1 MATWKKVIV
10 SGSTAA
16 FANVIND
23 GIASNQV
30 VVGAGAGANQVGSPL
45 TAGQILM
52 GNASAVPTGTSV
64 SGDITLSNAGV
75 ATIGSDKVTT
85 AMLSGSVADT
95 PVAGQTVKVGANGAF
110 TFDDASTL
118 LSAGLGITI
127 TNNKISS
134 SIANPGSVVENPG
147 NSFGTLATTE
157 FTGSFT
163 GSGLI
168 SSAIDATNAT
178 NTTKVN
184 LSDNESTDENNVLV
198 FGAGASAT
206 GNTALE
212 TDGDLTYNPG
222 KSRLSVPQVTA
233 SAGFKGN
240 VTGNV
245 TGNLTGTVQTAAQ
258 GNITSVGTLTSL
270 DVSGNT
276 TLGNAATDTVTIAG
290 DLIVQGNTTEVQTT
304 NLNVKDALILLSS
317 GSSGATK
324 QDSGLIFSGNNIGL
338 SVDAPAV
345 NSGSALF
352 VDSTLKRLSVTAD
365 GTHAG
370 ASATSLTVGGFV
382 PLVTTGSQTSFDQIG
397 NFKVNSTG
405 DLFVYAG

>member
-23 GIASNQV
+23 GIADKQV
-30 VVGAGAGANQVGSPL
+30 VVGAGQGSAQVGKAL

-64 SGDITLSNAGV
+64 SGDITLSNTGV
-75 ATIGSDKVTT
+75 SAIGSDKVTT
-85 AMLSGSVADT
+85 AMLSGSTADT
-95 PVAGQTVKVGANGAF
+95 PVAGQTVKVGSNGAF

-118 LSAGLGITI
+118 LSAGLGVTI

-163 GSGLI
+163 GSGVI
-168 SSAIDATNAT
+168 SSAVDAT

-233 SAGFKGN
+233 SAGFKGD

-276 TLGNAATDTVTIAG
+276 TLGNATSDTVTIAG
-290 DLIVQGNTTEVQTT
+290 DLIVQGTTTEVQTT

-317 GSSGATK
+317 GSAGGSAK
-324 QDSGLIFSGNNIGL
+324 DAGLIFSGNNIGV
-338 SVDAPAV
+338 STDTAAV

-365 GTHAG
+365 ATYVG
-370 ASATSLTVGGFV
+370 ASATSLTPGGFI
-382 PLVTTGSQTSFDQIG
+382 PLVTTGSQASYDQIG
-397 NFKVNSTG
+397 NFKVNATG

>member
-16 FANVIND
+16 FTNVVND
-23 GIASNQV
+23 GIADKQV
-30 VVGAGAGANQVGSPL
+30 VVGAGQGSAQVGKAL

-64 SGDITLSNAGV
+64 SGDISLSNTGV

-85 AMLSGSVADT
+85 AMLSGSAADT
-95 PVAGQTVKVGANGAF
+95 PVAGQTVKVGSNGAF

-118 LSAGLGITI
+118 LSAGLGVTI

-147 NSFGTLATTE
+147 NSFGTVATTE
-157 FTGSFT
+157 FSGSFT
-163 GSGLI
+163 GSLVGL
-168 SSAIDATNAT
+168 ADNATNAT
-178 NTTKVN
+178 NVN
-184 LSDNESTDENNVLV
+184 LSDNEDTDENNVLV

-233 SAGFKGN
+233 SAGFKGD

-258 GNITSVGTLTSL
+258 ANITSVGTLTSL
-270 DVSGNT
+270 DVSGDVQ
-276 TLGNAATDTVTIAG
+276 LGNATTDTVTVAG
-290 DLIVQGNTTEVQTT
+290 NLIVEGTTTEVQTT
-304 NLNVKDALILLSS
+304 NLNIEDSLIMLAS
-317 GSSGATK
+317 GSSTADTTAAAKDTGILFAGSRIGVS
-324 QDSGLIFSGNNIGL
+324 QDQV
-338 SVDAPAV
+338 SV
-345 NSGSALF
+345 NRGSALF
-352 VDSTLKRLSVTAD
+352 VDKTYQRLSVLAN
-365 GTHAG
+365 GTFA
-370 ASATSLTVGGFV
+370 ASS
-382 PLVTTGSQTSFDQIG
+382 TTTIDCRSSYTISDNRII
-397 NFKVNSTG
+397 NII
-405 DLFVYAG
+405 